1 VRLVQ
6 LSCTRV
12 RVAHDGRAQA
22 AGIRNNVRRMPRAEG
37 GSGGSAGK
45 SKHRRPFKRRA
56 GADGKRAASPAAAG
70 EDEEEEACM
79 AGAKAGADHR
89 RSMDDK
95 GQAQKQAAGRKMTR
109 QERELANLAFVNPG
123 VNAAV
128 SRWGAGAGEARTEGE
143 RAGEARGLVRHAQ
156 KASESG
162 VTHAQG
168 RPRPHG
174 MDDERRKKGSV
185 GAAGAPAGHQGV
197 VTQGVSAKVLNQG
210 GHGTCVGYA
219 VSLVMT
225 TALHEIHGIA
235 CDPEKLVEKVKALC
249 PCWEGHETERMLG
262 QWNKKHAKPGAAI
275 EDVDQRQRYNV
286 MVQYTKITS
295 FEEARTEMERQEA
308 LKLLMPCTISTGQ
321 QGHKLH
327 AVALRGTAPGGK
339 MEAVNSWGANQ
350 SLLEITPANFC
361 YAIRFDPVITAAAK
375 SGGVQ
380 IAIPPVRSMFSA
392 RVQEQDDKR
401 KKAEQA
407 KRDEV
412 EKAGLLDAIGV
423 TTRRWGMM

>member
-1 VRLVQ
+1 
-6 LSCTRV
+6 
-12 RVAHDGRAQA
+12 
-22 AGIRNNVRRMPRAEG
+22 
-37 GSGGSAGK
+37 
-45 SKHRRPFKRRA
+45 
-56 GADGKRAASPAAAG
+56 
-70 EDEEEEACM
+70 
-79 AGAKAGADHR
+79 
-89 RSMDDK
+89 
-95 GQAQKQAAGRKMTR
+95 
-109 QERELANLAFVNPG
+109 
-123 VNAAV
+123 
-128 SRWGAGAGEARTEGE
+128 
-143 RAGEARGLVRHAQ
+143 
-156 KASESG
+156 
-162 VTHAQG
+162 
-168 RPRPHG
+168 

-295 FEEARTEMERQEA
+295 FEEARAEMERQEA

-412 EKAGLLDAIGV
+412 EKAGLLDAHGFDDEDEDWCDNSEVGDDVNAYFEGDDEEEALAEEIEEGEFDDFIV
-423 TTRRWGMM
+423 DDYAGRGSSRDWACRGLGLF